1 VSVINTLKGS
11 FAMPAT
17 IEISKRDELI
27 TWTLRGRI
35 TPPEVHRNMEEL
47 RAHPEWSAR
56 YNQIFIMED
65 TDLSALSAA
74 EIDRLILMFADTD
87 DGLTYKSR
95 GRSALV
101 CSDPLAQAI
110 LVYCEHKA
118 RMLRIQQKQ
127 VFRSARN
134 ARNWLLQPA

>member
-1 VSVINTLKGS
+1 MEAS
-11 FAMPAT
+11 

-27 TWTLRGRI
+27 TWILRGRV
-35 TPPEVHRNMEEL
+35 TPVEVLRNMEEL
-47 RAHPEWSAR
+47 RAHPDWSPR
-56 YNQIFIMED
+56 YNQIYIMED
-65 TDLSALSAA
+65 ADLSALTPAQ
-74 EIDRLILMFADTD
+74 IDRLILLFADTD

-95 GRSALV
+95 ARSALV
-101 CSDPLAQAI
+101 CRDSLSQAI

-127 VFRSARN
+127 VFKSARD